1 MFYSRQWFSN
11 AYGMFYDSIIDLLAG
26 SLHYDVFE
34 LLLEICKTSTI
45 FDSVGCH
52 LLLFFFLNDVPPRTT
67 SRIFFVRSYSN
78 IFIYKLYVVN
88 YRRCIQIYGWHKLQ
102 VWLFVWIVQDNQILN
117 FVRMVTHTPHHNP
130 NRIKIWTAIPFLP
143 QKPKQNNKR
152 VITIKMAGKG
162 HRVITCKEFIG
173 KYTT

>member
-1 MFYSRQWFSN
+1 MHTVCSMTQLSICWQEAYTMMYSNYYSKYVKRALFS
-11 AYGMFYDSIIDLLAG
+11 IPL
-26 SLHYDVFE
+26 VV
-34 LLLEICKTSTI
+34 IC
-45 FDSVGCH
+45 CC
-52 LLLFFFLNDVPPRTT
+52 FFFLNDVPPRTT

-78 IFIYKLYVVN
+78 IFIYKIYVVN
-88 YRRCIQIYGWHKLQ
+88 YRRCNQIYGWHKLQ
-102 VWLFVWIVQDNQILN
+102 VWSFVWIVQDNQILN

-152 VITIKMAGKG
+152 VITIKMAGRG

>member
-45 FDSVGCH
+45 FDSLGCH

-102 VWLFVWIVQDNQILN
+102 VWSFVWIVQDNQILN
-117 FVRMVTHTPHHNP
+117 FVRMVKMQLITHPHTPTTTQ
-130 NRIKIWTAIPFLP
+130 IK
-143 QKPKQNNKR
+143 
-152 VITIKMAGKG
+152 
-162 HRVITCKEFIG
+162 
-173 KYTT
+173 

>member
-45 FDSVGCH
+45 FDFLGCH

-102 VWLFVWIVQDNQILN
+102 VWSFVWIVQDNQILN
-117 FVRMVTHTPHHNP
+117 FVRMVKMQLITHPHTPTTTQ
-130 NRIKIWTAIPFLP
+130 IK
-143 QKPKQNNKR
+143 
-152 VITIKMAGKG
+152 
-162 HRVITCKEFIG
+162 
-173 KYTT
+173 

>member
-45 FDSVGCH
+45 FDSLGCH
-52 LLLFFFLNDVPPRTT
+52 LLLLFFLNDVPPRTT

-102 VWLFVWIVQDNQILN
+102 VWSFVWIVQDNQILN
-117 FVRMVTHTPHHNP
+117 FVRMVKMQLITHPH
-130 NRIKIWTAIPFLP
+130 IPP
-143 QKPKQNNKR
+143 PPK
-152 VITIKMAGKG
+152 
-162 HRVITCKEFIG
+162 
-173 KYTT
+173 